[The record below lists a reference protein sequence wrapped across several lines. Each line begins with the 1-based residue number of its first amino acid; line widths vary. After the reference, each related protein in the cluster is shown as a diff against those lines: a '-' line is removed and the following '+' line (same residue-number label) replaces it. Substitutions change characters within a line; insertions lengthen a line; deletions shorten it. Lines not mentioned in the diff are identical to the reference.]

1 MDLVVIG
8 LSSLAALMTL
18 TLLVWLP
25 KHSIKLFG
33 VSPWQMRRKIPE
45 EMAELIC
52 LGFLKQ
58 SFRVEQ
64 DYFDLPKTSFL
75 VISPTGERILFNTA
89 SWSARQFSAAYWNE
103 IERQRR
109 HTRADHAWALRPG
122 MDGSWGD
129 WLKQSCLLH
138 VSPCSF
144 SQLFRWL
151 HERQTKVTLS
161 STNQEIL

>member
-25 KHSIKLFG
+25 NHSVKLFG
-33 VSPWQMRRKIPE
+33 ISPWEMRSKSPE
-45 EMAELIC
+45 EMAAIVS
-52 LGFLKQ
+52 LGFSNQ
-58 SFRVEQ
+58 GFRVEQ
-64 DYFDLPKTSFL
+64 DYFDLPKTTFL
-75 VISPTGERILFNTA
+75 VISPTGERILVNTT
-89 SWSARQFSAAYWNE
+89 SWSVRQFSSAFWNE
-103 IERQRR
+103 IERQRQ
-109 HTRADHAWALRPG
+109 HTRADHAWVLRPG

-129 WLKQSCLLH
+129 WLKQSRLTH
-138 VSPCSF
+138 VNTCSF

-151 HERQTKVTLS
+151 HERQPKSFPS